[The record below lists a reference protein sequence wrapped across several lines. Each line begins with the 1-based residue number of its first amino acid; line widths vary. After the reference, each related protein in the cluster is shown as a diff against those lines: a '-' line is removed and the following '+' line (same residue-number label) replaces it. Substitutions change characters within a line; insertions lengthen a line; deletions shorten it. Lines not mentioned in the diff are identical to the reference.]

1 MKNYKDYE
9 KKIIGASNIATLVAV
24 GCCGNGLNTG
34 MIQFGSDGVYSAYI
48 VDQDAE
54 IGEHYKKVYSFTDW
68 LKIYDDEGL
77 AFDVCGKEINIYRAA
92 EMGCIIQ
99 VIK

>member
-1 MKNYKDYE
+1 MKSYKDYE
-9 KKIIGASNIATLVAV
+9 KEFIGASDIAALITV
-24 GCCGNGLNTG
+24 GCDENGLKTG
-34 MIQFGSDGVYSAYI
+34 TIHFGTDGSYRAYI

-54 IGEHYKKVYSFTDW
+54 IANHYKKIDSFTHW

-77 AFDVCGKEINIYRAA
+77 TIDVRGKEINIYRAA

>member
-1 MKNYKDYE
+1 
-9 KKIIGASNIATLVAV
+9 
-24 GCCGNGLNTG
+24 
-34 MIQFGSDGVYSAYI
+34 MIHFGSDGVYSAYI
-48 VDQDAE
+48 VDQEAE

>member
-1 MKNYKDYE
+1 MNNYKKYE
-9 KKIIGASNIATLVAV
+9 KEVIGSSDIATLIAV
-24 GCCGNGLNTG
+24 GCYENGLKTG
-34 MIQFGSDGVYSAYI
+34 MIHFGSDGVYSAYI

-54 IGEHYKKVYSFTDW
+54 IAEHYKKVDSFTDW

-77 AFDVCGKEINIYRAA
+77 AFDVYGKEINIYRAA

>member
-1 MKNYKDYE
+1 MKNYKNYE
-9 KKIIGASNIATLVAV
+9 KKVIGSSDIATLVAV
-24 GCCGNGLNTG
+24 GCYENGLKTG
-34 MIQFGSDGVYSAYI
+34 MIHFGSDGVYNAYI

-54 IGEHYKKVYSFTDW
+54 IAEHYKKVDSFTDW

-77 AFDVCGKEINIYRAA
+77 AFDVYGKEINIYRAA

>member
-9 KKIIGASNIATLVAV
+9 KKFIGASDIATLVAV
-24 GCCGNGLNTG
+24 GCCENGLKTG
-34 MIQFGSDGVYSAYI
+34 MIHFGSDGSYSAYI

-54 IGEHYKKVYSFTDW
+54 IAEHYKKVDSFTDW
-68 LKIYDDEGL
+68 LKIYDDESMV
-77 AFDVCGKEINIYRAA
+77 FYVHGKEINIYRAA

-99 VIK
+99 AIK